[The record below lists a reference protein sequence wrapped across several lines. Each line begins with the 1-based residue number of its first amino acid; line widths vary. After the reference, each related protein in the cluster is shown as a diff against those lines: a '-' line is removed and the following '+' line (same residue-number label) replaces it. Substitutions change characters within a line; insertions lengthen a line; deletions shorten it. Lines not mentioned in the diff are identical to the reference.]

1 MSGRPATTVETVRLT
16 INGEACE
23 VRTTSLAAVLVE
35 LGYGDRKVATALN
48 GEFVP
53 ERKRADTRIKAGD
66 HIEIVAPR
74 QGG

>member
-1 MSGRPATTVETVRLT
+1 MSGRPAAAVGSLALT

-23 VRTTSLAAVLVE
+23 VRMTSLAAVLVE

-53 ERKRADTRIKAGD
+53 ERMRAETRLAAGD
-66 HIEIVAPR
+66 QIEIVAPR

>member
-1 MSGRPATTVETVRLT
+1 MSSAAQSRASLIV
-16 INGEACE
+16 NGEPTPVTAA
-23 VRTTSLAAVLVE
+23 TLADLLTV

-53 ERKRADTRIKAGD
+53 ERVRAETRIAAGD
-66 HIEIVAPR
+66 RVEIVSPR